1 MLVLLSPSKDLNFD
15 PVNDL
20 PEPTRP
26 MLKDDTAALAKV
38 MKTKTANDL
47 KKLMKISDNL
57 AELNADRYQAF
68 QSEGKSNSS
77 KAALF
82 AFTGDVYRAMQPQDF
97 DKKELDFAQNTVR
110 TLSGLYGVLK
120 PLDLIQPYRL
130 EMGTRLETERG
141 KNLYDFW
148 GDKVTETLNQDIKE
162 TGASHIINLASAE
175 YYKVVNA
182 KKLDAPVIDIKF
194 LEEKDGKSR
203 VIGLFS
209 KRARGMMTKWI
220 VENKAKK
227 PGDLSDF
234 DAGGYKFQK
243 SQSTD
248 KEFVYSRK
256 QP

>member
-1 MLVLLSPSKDLNFD
+1 
-15 PVNDL
+15 
-20 PEPTRP
+20 
-26 MLKDDTAALAKV
+26 
-38 MKTKTANDL
+38 
-47 KKLMKISDNL
+47 
-57 AELNADRYQAF
+57 
-68 QSEGKSNSS
+68 
-77 KAALF
+77 
-82 AFTGDVYRAMQPQDF
+82 
-97 DKKELDFAQNTVR
+97 
-110 TLSGLYGVLK
+110 
-120 PLDLIQPYRL
+120 
-130 EMGTRLETERG
+130 MGTRLETERG

-209 KRARGMMTKWI
+209 KRARGLMTKWI

-227 PGDLSDF
+227 PGDLSAF